1 MYLDTVWTYV
11 FFWRYDWSS
20 QLCAHESLK
29 KNLGLNEMWTHD
41 LCDTSAVLSTNWV
54 IKPTA
59 RRGWRIQVKTVQMNG
74 YITNSQRGQLS
85 VDLTA
90 QSVEHCTAG
99 YRRGHGFESCSSL
112 NFFQAW
118 IHNCL
123 ICVHNCDDQSY
134 LYIIFLSSNMVSYI
148 HLYSMFSFVS
158 QNDVCFMFLVRR
170 PSLALKYNFPA

>member
-1 MYLDTVWTYV
+1 MNLDTVWTYV

-59 RRGWRIQVKTVQMNG
+59 RRGWRTQVKTVQMNG

-85 VDLTA
+85 LGLIA

-99 YRRGHGFESCSSL
+99 YRRGHGFESCSSV

-118 IHNCL
+118 ISQLLNLCAYWLRWSVISLYHFPQFKYGFIYSLVFYVLFCFSKWCL
-123 ICVHNCDDQSY
+123 FY
-134 LYIIFLSSNMVSYI
+134 VSC
-148 HLYSMFSFVS
+148 
-158 QNDVCFMFLVRR
+158 QTT
-170 PSLALKYNFPA
+170 